1 MELSTT
7 TVLLLVAVTILLVA
21 LVWVLVRAVPR
32 TRGKLRI
39 ETSLLDPP
47 SRRAAATLLAGWG
60 AAAGWSLAAGVAVYL
75 VLRVAMEG
83 WARAVVQA
91 ANAPYDAEADTHF
104 QGFMAC
110 QLLPESSPGATQE
123 DVDRCY
129 QALGESPLAPP
140 QANDAWPLLPGLL
153 VPLVAVAVALGLLA
167 LLVARRKNPAESGAA
182 VLSAQLRPRDF
193 LSFGPRWALVIPAVA
208 ALLLCGWLVAT
219 GLASSRDAYG
229 RFTRLVVV
237 RNTAADDPAVGYA
250 LPLTPG
256 TQSVDIHGWFFGVP
270 MITAALLAL
279 VLAVLLLRSLARAPR
294 PVDPGLL
301 GVDDLAR
308 TLKAKF
314 VAGVAGAGMLAALAP
329 VAIHTGGAMLTVAGD
344 VRVAGENA
352 EFFYHDTMLSG
363 VYSYVAGLLF
373 TGLAILMLVLALAA
387 AIELVA
393 ARKLAV
399 AVALDEE
406 RQGSGQD
413 FR

>member
-7 TVLLLVAVTILLVA
+7 TVLFLVAATILLVA

-32 TRGKLRI
+32 TRGKLRA
-39 ETSLLDPP
+39 ETSRLDPP

-60 AAAGWSLAAGVAVYL
+60 TAAGWSLAAGVAVYL

-83 WARAVVQA
+83 WALAVVQA
-91 ANAPYDAEADTHF
+91 AHAPYYAETDKHF
-104 QGFMAC
+104 QGFVAC

-129 QALGESPLAPP
+129 QTLGESPLAPP
-140 QANDAWPLLPGLL
+140 QANDAWPLLLGLL

-167 LLVARRKNPAESGAA
+167 LLAARRKDPKEAGAA
-182 VLSAQLRPRDF
+182 VLSAQLSPRGF
-193 LSFGPRWALVIPAVA
+193 MSFGPRWALAVPGVA
-208 ALLLCGWLVAT
+208 AWLLCGWLVAT
-219 GLASSRDAYG
+219 GLVSSRDVYG

-237 RNTAADDPAVGYA
+237 RQAAADDPAVGYA

-256 TQSVDIHGWFFGVP
+256 SQSVDIHGWFFGVP
-270 MITAALLAL
+270 MIAAALLVL
-279 VLAVLLLRSLARAPR
+279 VFAVLLLRSLARAPR
-294 PVDPGLL
+294 PVDPCLQGI
-301 GVDDLAR
+301 DDLAR

-363 VYSYVAGLLF
+363 AYSYVAGLLF

-406 RQGSGQD
+406 AQGSNPD